1 MVDLNRQFLER
12 VVVWPGAKEA
22 PGWVNLHTHLKNAD
36 PKKHG
41 GKPFVVGW
49 PFKTLNDFISRATW
63 LETTDS
69 FFDVW
74 YCTSQ
79 QSEAGKNTKGN
90 PKAVRLARNAT
101 WLKALWFDIDIKAED
116 PQWMAANPGKPWN
129 HYTTVAAA
137 LDALS
142 AFRAKVGLPGPSA
155 LVDSGGGL
163 HCYWI
168 SDVPL
173 DPAGWLPY
181 ADGLKAL
188 ALTEG
193 LLCDTGLTT
202 DSARILRVPGTLN
215 HKYDPPRRVT
225 LLGLGNDYNFDTQ
238 LSFLKNFKTAQVRTT
253 SPGAASPAPVSVT
266 VEGAN
271 FDAPDPA
278 FAALSPADNAVAAGI
293 EISGP
298 KLVDPAPIFAKCAF
312 LGDALMN
319 GGKDYDQPLWN
330 LSVLCTVFMEDGNA
344 LAHEVSKGHPGYT
357 AADTQALYDRKVA
370 DRADRGIGY
379 PSCSAIEGS
388 GCKACASCPLKPEGK
403 SPLNIRA
410 PQAVTVTVSRT
421 TPQTSAGAA
430 LSLPEPYDVDG
441 DGHICEIQQK
451 REKNGDLSEVW
462 VKLFK
467 CKIDMAWASKN
478 PDAINLH
485 FSTDG
490 PNWDW
495 AQLKMEEW
503 SGPGYEKL
511 LARKRIKFAPDGKLR
526 LENFWMS
533 FLQKMHEQ
541 QARENVPFGWYRA
554 TGKVAGFAAGGI
566 MYGLDGTASPTG
578 IGDRELRDRFSPTGG
593 IDYWYVAMSY
603 LTRQKRPELEAGVAL
618 SFAAPLME
626 ITGTTGAMV
635 SIAGE
640 RGAGK
645 SYALEVGA
653 AVWGHPKKTKE
664 GGNSTPKSVL
674 NRMGQTSNLPCYW
687 DEITD
692 PPLQKRVLGTLMEV
706 TQGVEGSRLKSDIT
720 HQVRGTWS
728 TILTITTNRW
738 FRDYIVQQQKD
749 HGAALSRCLEYFVK
763 RNPNNA
769 VGQVNTSDSDQ
780 ALAELMHNYGG
791 VGTEYAKFMTS
802 NYELVIATVSK
813 NLKLFQDKLQ
823 PDKEDR
829 MWIGLMASWLSGAE
843 LANMLPRP
851 AGFDVPA
858 LFDFIIATYK
868 DNKAFRAQSNT
879 SPTAVEY
886 AGDFLNQYL
895 KSHQIETIWTT
906 GAPANV
912 GGRHQ
917 VAYDILNPNTPR
929 KDGFAIRID
938 KVAKHIWIS
947 QSDFRTWCD
956 TAPPELGRNFR
967 AIVTSLRDNYQM
979 YDDKRVLAG
988 GTPYKAGQER
998 IFVIDCAGYPD
1009 LEEIAKGPSS
1019 VDNSAMGAS
1028 TQAVAIIPDAPSD
1041 TEVVKTELIPD
1052 DKAA

>member
-12 VVVWPGAKEA
+12 VVVWPGDKNS
-22 PGWVNLHTHLKNAD
+22 PGWINLHTHLKNPD
-36 PKKHG
+36 PKKNG

-69 FFDVW
+69 FYDVW

-79 QSEAGKNTKGN
+79 QSECGTNTKGN

-101 WLKALWFDIDIKAED
+101 WLRALWFDIDIK
-116 PQWMAANPGKPWN
+116 PGDTTGK
-129 HYTTVAAA
+129 HYTSLKAA
-137 LDALS
+137 LDALK
-142 AFRAKVGLPGPSA
+142 AFRDKVGLPGPSA

-163 HCYWI
+163 HVYWF
-168 SDVPL
+168 SKDPL
-173 DPAGWLPY
+173 DPATWLPY

-188 ALTEG
+188 ALAEG

-202 DSARILRVPGTLN
+202 DNARILRVPGTLN
-215 HKYDPPRRVT
+215 HKYDPPRRVA
-225 LLGLGNDYNFDTQ
+225 LLGGQLGRDYNFAND
-238 LSFLKNFKTAQVRTT
+238 LLFLTNHSSPRAKAPPANVANTPSEVTV
-253 SPGAASPAPVSVT
+253 PGAV
-266 VEGAN
+266 

-293 EISGP
+293 EVTGA
-298 KLVDPAPIFAKCAF
+298 KLVDPAPIFKQCGF
-312 LGDALMN
+312 LGDALRD
-319 GGKDYDQPLWN
+319 GGVNYDQPLWN

-344 LAHEVSKGHPGYT
+344 LAHEISQGHPGYS
-357 AADTQALYDRKVA
+357 ADDTQALYDRKVA

-379 PSCSAIEGS
+379 PSCSAIEGA
-388 GCKACASCPLKPEGK
+388 GCKACATCPLKPKGK
-403 SPLNIRA
+403 SPLNIRDETA
-410 PQAVTVTVSRT
+410 FTAAVIRSV
-421 TPQTSAGAA
+421 PQTAAGVA
-430 LSLPEPYDVDG
+430 LALPDAYDVDD

-467 CKIDMAWASKN
+467 CKIDTAWASKN

-511 LARKRIKFAPDGKLR
+511 LSRKRIKYAPDGKLR

-566 MYGLDGTASPTG
+566 MYGLDGQASPTG

-593 IDYWYVAMSY
+593 IDYWYTAMSF

-692 PPLQKRVLGTLMEV
+692 PPLQKRVLGTLMDV

-738 FRDYIVQQQKD
+738 FRDFIVQQQKD
-749 HGAALSRCLEYFVK
+749 HGAALSRCLEYWVR
-763 RNPNNA
+763 RNPDNA

-780 ALAELMHNYGG
+780 ALAELAHNHGG

-802 NYELVIATVSK
+802 NYETVVAVVAK
-813 NLKLFQDKLQ
+813 NLKLFQDKLR

-829 MWIGLMASWLSGAE
+829 MWIGLMAAWLSGAE

-895 KSHQIETIWTT
+895 KAHQLQMIWTT
-906 GAPANV
+906 GAPGGA

-917 VAYDILNPNTPR
+917 SQYEILNPNTPR
-929 KDGFAIRID
+929 PDGFNIRCEKISQQ
-938 KVAKHIWIS
+938 IWIS
-947 QSDFRTWCD
+947 QSSLRKWCD

-967 AIVTSLRDNYQM
+967 AIVTSLRDNYRM

-998 IFVIDCAGYPD
+998 IYVIDCAGYPD
-1009 LEEIAKGPSS
+1009 LEEIAKGPSA
-1019 VDNSAMGAS
+1019 VDNSAVGAS
-1028 TQAVAIIPDAPSD
+1028 TGAASPNLDAPAD
-1041 TEVVKTELIPD
+1041 TPVVATELVPN